1 MQLKAPPD
9 IGAFAAMEFS
19 TFKLKQGISEATLLA
34 AVEQMVEGG
43 VSVNS
48 PASTLPWRVTARAST
63 TCCCCCRM
71 RPIHRPHSRSSGC
84 AQFKRPQI
92 AGRHAVTSAVDRTRE
107 ATLVMVK
114 AIADGGIQRR
124 AARQQGVGLGRAA
137 VVAVEE

>member
-1 MQLKAPPD
+1 
-9 IGAFAAMEFS
+9 MEFS
-19 TFKLKQGISEATLLA
+19 TFKLKQGISEALLA

-48 PASTLPWRVTARAST
+48 PASTLPWRVTARARIAR
-63 TCCCCCRM
+63 CCCRM
-71 RPIHRPHSRSSGC
+71 RPIHRPHSRSSRC